1 MACCMETVVFA
12 PRSDPIC
19 SSLALEIFIIM
30 AIRKHRACLQACSLP
45 VSRFIDLIYRDIH
58 KGFLGP
64 VLYYLRKCIMH
75 HVENDIPKLAKYVK
89 ASLAIR
95 WGARHG
101 RLV

>member
-1 MACCMETVVFA
+1 MLYGDCG
-12 PRSDPIC
+12 RSDPIG

-45 VSRFIDLIYRDIH
+45 VSRFIELIYRDIH

-75 HVENDIPKLAKYVK
+75 HVENDIVQ
-89 ASLAIR
+89 SGV
-95 WGARHG
+95 GARHG
-101 RLV
+101 

>member
-1 MACCMETVVFA
+1 MLYGDCG
-12 PRSDPIC
+12 RSDPIC

-75 HVENDIPKLAKYVK
+75 HVENDIVK

-95 WGARHG
+95 CGCSA